1 MSETPHAHHKPR
13 EHLAHRQRPLHWPEF
28 RAAIRSRWLVPF
40 LYFDW
45 LSQWAVY
52 VMSRMSLFDLLEYCG
67 SLSILIAV
75 IFYFLDAPERTKL
88 KHYQAWQVINSA
100 QGKGGSGG
108 RIEAL
113 QELNQDHVSLLGVDV
128 SDAFLQ
134 GVKLNKA
141 NLNRADLS
149 GADMRN
155 ADLSKAKLELANLR
169 SANLVDASL
178 AEADISHA
186 NFKDADL
193 TRADL
198 QGLKNWQQIDSMQ
211 DASIGGVRNAPP
223 GFIQWAKQHGATEDE
238 SDRPAQAPSTTIPS
252 TKP

>member
-1 MSETPHAHHKPR
+1 MSEIPHAHHMPH
-13 EHLAHRQRPLHWPEF
+13 EHLSHRHPPMSWREF
-28 RAAIRSRWLVPF
+28 RSTIRSRWAVPF

-45 LSQWAVY
+45 ASQWAVY
-52 VMSRMSLFDLLEYCG
+52 VMSRTSLFDLLEYCG

-75 IFYFLDAPERTKL
+75 IFYFLDAPQRTKM

-113 QELNQDHVSLLGVDV
+113 QELNQDHVSLLGVDI

-134 GVKLNKA
+134 GVKLRRA
-141 NLNRADLS
+141 NLNRSDLS
-149 GADMRN
+149 GADMRD
-155 ADLSKAKLELANLR
+155 ADLSKAKLESANLR
-169 SANLVDASL
+169 SVNLVDASL
-178 AEADISHA
+178 AEANVSHA

-193 TRADL
+193 TNADL
-198 QGLKNWQQIDSMQ
+198 QGLKNWQEIDSMQ
-211 DASIGGVRNAPP
+211 DTIIGGVRNAPP
-223 GFIQWAKQHGATEDE
+223 GFVQWAKQHGATEDE
-238 SDRPAQAPSTTIPS
+238 SDRPAPAPS

>member
-1 MSETPHAHHKPR
+1 
-13 EHLAHRQRPLHWPEF
+13 
-28 RAAIRSRWLVPF
+28 
-40 LYFDW
+40 
-45 LSQWAVY
+45 
-52 VMSRMSLFDLLEYCG
+52 MSRMSLFDLLEYCG

-75 IFYFLDAPERTKL
+75 IFYFLDAPQRTKMR
-88 KHYQAWQVINSA
+88 HYQAWQVINSA

-113 QELNQDHVSLLGVDV
+113 QELNEDHVSLLGVDL

-134 GVKLNKA
+134 GVKLSRA
-141 NLNRADLS
+141 NLNRSDLS
-149 GADMRN
+149 GADLRN
-155 ADLSKAKLELANLR
+155 ADLSKAKLELANFR
-169 SANLVDASL
+169 SANLIDASL
-178 AEADISHA
+178 AEANVSHA

-198 QGLKNWQQIDSMQ
+198 QGLKNWQEIDSMQ

-223 GFIQWAKQHGATEDE
+223 GFIQWDKQHGATEE
-238 SDRPAQAPSTTIPS
+238 EGEKSGSTPT